1 MSLDLATC
9 SDGELAA
16 LTLGGR
22 QTAFSEI
29 MARHEAPLFRLIRG
43 HVGDADTALD
53 LTQDSFIAAY
63 RALAQYDQARPLR
76 SWLVR
81 IAINKCRDRARRRA
95 VRGLLSFARPLDAA
109 INETVADSAPN
120 AEQQLGDARELDRL
134 WAAIATLP
142 GNLKEPLLLRTVE
155 ELSQRETAQVLA
167 ISEKAVETRVHRAR
181 KQLEKIMHAG

>member
-22 QTAFSEI
+22 QTAFAEI

-43 HVGDADTALD
+43 HVGDADTA
-53 LTQDSFIAAY
+53 
-63 RALAQYDQARPLR
+63 
-76 SWLVR
+76 
-81 IAINKCRDRARRRA
+81 
-95 VRGLLSFARPLDAA
+95 LDAA

-155 ELSQRETAQVLA
+155 ELSQRETAHILA

>member
-1 MSLDLATC
+1 
-9 SDGELAA
+9 
-16 LTLGGR
+16 
-22 QTAFSEI
+22 

-53 LTQDSFIAAY
+53 LTQGQLYRGFTALCPIRPGAAAAQLVGAHADH
-63 RALAQYDQARPLR
+63 RAATARAAAPFAACCH
-76 SWLVR
+76 LV
-81 IAINKCRDRARRRA
+81 
-95 VRGLLSFARPLDAA
+95 RPLDAA

-142 GNLKEPLLLRTVE
+142 GNLKEPLPLRTIE
-155 ELSQRETAQVLA
+155 DLSQRETAQVLA

-181 KQLEKIMHAG
+181 KQLEKIMQVLN